1 MTLEEALRAHLIAHP
16 GLSALVGS
24 RVYPVQVPQNVTL
37 PAITYQRIST
47 VPTQHRNQPVH
58 GRVRMQLDG
67 WTTSYGSAVELRIQ
81 MRAAME
87 TFQRDSAPRVD
98 AALLQDDRDLREP
111 DSDRWRVSMD
121 YFLFGTQE

>member
-1 MTLEEALRAHLIAHP
+1 MTLEEALRAHLIAHS

-37 PAITYQRIST
+37 PAMSYQRIST
-47 VPTQHRNQPVH
+47 APTQHRNQPVH

-67 WTTSYGSAVELRIQ
+67 WASNYAAAVELRTQ

-87 TFQRDSAPRVD
+87 TFQRGSAPRVD